1 MKASDYIVRYL
12 THRGV
17 RHVFEVSGGMITHLL
32 DSCYQLGG
40 PRVISMRHEQAAGF
54 AAEGCGRMTG
64 VPGVAMATS
73 GPGATNLLTAIGSC
87 YFDSTPAVF
96 ITGQVNR
103 HERKGDRD
111 IRQLGFQETDIVS
124 MVRPI
129 TKAAWTV
136 ESPEAVPEMLA
147 RAFATALGERPGPVL
162 LDIPMD
168 VQRADLAVEEPGLAK
183 PTLTDEVA
191 VDGALSGEVD
201 QLLVSL
207 RAARRPLIL
216 AGGGLRCAN
225 AADAFRRLV
234 GELSVP
240 AVHSL
245 MGVDV
250 LPYDEDLRVGMIGT
264 YGNRWANLAM
274 GRSDWLLVLGS
285 RLDIRQTGSDVA
297 AFQTGRTIFQVD
309 VHAGEMNQRVTSC
322 HAICSHL
329 NPFLAAMRTGL
340 ARHDRID
347 RGDWCAEI
355 SELRKCWP
363 DTAET
368 QGAPGINPN
377 AFMHALSRASASASA
392 FAVDVGQ
399 HQMWAAQSL
408 RLGARQRFLTS
419 GGMGSMGFALPASIG
434 VAFAAA
440 PSPVV
445 VVAGDGGFQHNIHEL
460 QTIAHHRLPIKM
472 VVLNNRCHGMV
483 RQFQES
489 YFESRFQ
496 STTWGYSAPD
506 FTKVAIAYD
515 IPAFT
520 VAEEPG
526 IEDALAK
533 LWQDPNSPALL
544 QVMIDETTPVF
555 PKIAFGRPFTEMEPQ
570 AKPIDMEG
578 T

>member
-1 MKASDYIVRYL
+1 MKVTDYIVRFL
-12 THRGV
+12 VARGV
-17 RHVFEVSGGMITHLL
+17 RHLFEVSGGMITHLL
-32 DSCYQLGG
+32 DSCYRLGG
-40 PRVISMRHEQAAGF
+40 VQVISVRHEQAAGF
-54 AAEGCGRMTG
+54 AAEGYARMTG
-64 VPGVAMATS
+64 VPGVALATS

-111 IRQLGFQETDIVS
+111 IRQLGFQETDIVAIA
-124 MVRPI
+124 RPI
-129 TKAAWTV
+129 TKAAWMV
-136 ESPEAVPEMLA
+136 ESPEAIPAALA
-147 RAFATALGERPGPVL
+147 RAFATALDGRPGPVL

-168 VQRADLAVEEPGLAK
+168 VQRADISVDEPKPAK
-183 PTLTDEVA
+183 ATVVAEGTDATLTD
-191 VDGALSGEVD
+191 DID
-201 QLLVSL
+201 RLLASL
-207 RAARRPLIL
+207 CAARRPLLL

-225 AADAFRRLV
+225 ATDAFRQLV

-245 MGVDV
+245 MGVDA
-250 LPYDEDLRVGMIGT
+250 LSADDSLRVGMIGT

-297 AFQTGRTIFQVD
+297 AFEANRTIVQVD
-309 VHAGEMNQRVTSC
+309 VHRGEMNQRVTGC
-322 HAICSHL
+322 HTICSDL
-329 NPFLAAMRTGL
+329 KPFFAALRTRLAQQGRV
-340 ARHDRID
+340 DRSE
-347 RGDWCAEI
+347 WCAEI
-355 SELRKCWP
+355 ADLRERWP

-368 QGAPGINPN
+368 RGAPGINPN
-377 AFMHALSRASASASA
+377 AFMQALSQSSTRASA

-408 RLGARQRFLTS
+408 RLAPHQRFLTS
-419 GGMGSMGFALPASIG
+419 GGMGSMGFALPAAVG
-434 VAFAAA
+434 AAFASA
-440 PSPVV
+440 PSAVV

-506 FTKVAIAYD
+506 FAKVALAYD

-520 VAEEPG
+520 VAEESA
-526 IEDALAK
+526 IADALAQ

-544 QVMIDETTPVF
+544 QVMIDPSTPVF

-570 AKPIDMEG
+570 AQPIAMEG

>member
-1 MKASDYIVRYL
+1 MKVTDYIVRFL
-12 THRGV
+12 VQRGV
-17 RHVFEVSGGMITHLL
+17 RQVFEVSGGMITHLL
-32 DSCYQLGG
+32 DSCYQLGA
-40 PRVISMRHEQAAGF
+40 PQVVSVRHEQAAGF
-54 AAEGCGRMTG
+54 AAEGWARMTG
-64 VPGVAMATS
+64 VPGVALATS

-124 MVRPI
+124 VARPI
-129 TKAAWTV
+129 TKAAWLV

-147 RAFATALGERPGPVL
+147 RAFATALDGRPGPVL

-168 VQRADLAVEEPGLAK
+168 VQRGDIAVDEPGAAKATAVQGATDGELTPAIDELLA
-183 PTLTDEVA
+183 
-191 VDGALSGEVD
+191 
-201 QLLVSL
+201 SL
-207 RAARRPLIL
+207 RKAQRPLLL

-225 AADAFRRLV
+225 AVEAFRQVV
-234 GELSVP
+234 GELAVP

-245 MGVDV
+245 MGVDA
-250 LPYDEDLRVGMIGT
+250 LACDDPLRVGMIGT

-274 GRSDWLLVLGS
+274 GSSDWLLVLGS

-297 AFQTGRTIFQVD
+297 AFQAGRTIFQVD
-309 VHAGEMNQRVTSC
+309 VQRGEMNQRVTGC
-322 HAICSHL
+322 HTLWSDL
-329 NPFLAAMRTGL
+329 NPFFAALR
-340 ARHDRID
+340 ARLTKQDRAP
-347 RGDWCAEI
+347 RSAWCAEI
-355 SELRKCWP
+355 AELRKRWP

-377 AFMHALSRASASASA
+377 AFMQALSQASTRASA
-392 FAVDVGQ
+392 FTVDVGQ

-408 RLGARQRFLTS
+408 RLAAHQRFLTS
-419 GGMGSMGFALPASIG
+419 GGMGSMGFALPAAVG
-434 VAFAAA
+434 VAFARA

-472 VVLNNRCHGMV
+472 VVMNNRCHGMV

-506 FTKVAIAYD
+506 FARVAQAYD
-515 IPAFT
+515 IPAST
-520 VAEEPG
+520 VADESG
-526 IEDALAK
+526 VAAALAD
-533 LWQDPNSPALL
+533 LWRDPAAPALL
-544 QVMIDETTPVF
+544 QVMIDASTPVF

-570 AKPIDMEG
+570 AKPIDMES

>member
-1 MKASDYIVRYL
+1 MKVTDYIVRFL
-12 THRGV
+12 VARGV
-17 RHVFEVSGGMITHLL
+17 RCVFEVSGGMITHLL
-32 DSCYQLGG
+32 DSCYRLGG
-40 PRVISMRHEQAAGF
+40 LRVISMRHEQAAGF
-54 AAEGCGRMTG
+54 AAEGFARMTG
-64 VPGVAMATS
+64 VPGVALATS
-73 GPGATNLLTAIGSC
+73 GPGATNLVTAIGSC

-103 HERKGDRD
+103 HERKGARD
-111 IRQLGFQETDIVS
+111 VRQLGFQETDIVA
-124 MVRPI
+124 VTTPI
-129 TKAAWTV
+129 TKAAWMI
-136 ESPEAVPEMLA
+136 ESPEAVPEMLVK
-147 RAFATALGERPGPVL
+147 AFATALAGRPGPVV

-168 VQRADLAVEEPGLAK
+168 VQRADIAVPDPASDPAASVAQAPVADALGDGIDRL
-183 PTLTDEVA
+183 LT
-191 VDGALSGEVD
+191 
-201 QLLVSL
+201 SL

-216 AGGGLRCAN
+216 AGGGLRSAN
-225 AADAFRRLV
+225 AVAAFRELV
-234 GELSVP
+234 TALSLP

-245 MGVDV
+245 MGVDA
-250 LPYDEDLRVGMIGT
+250 LPADHPLRVGMIGT

-297 AFQTGRTIFQVD
+297 AFEADRTIFQVD
-309 VHAGEMNQRVTSC
+309 VHQGEMNQRVKGC
-322 HAICSHL
+322 HTIASDL
-329 NPFLAAMRTGL
+329 KPFLAALRSRL
-340 ARHDRID
+340 SERDQID
-347 RGDWCAEI
+347 RSPWCAEI
-355 SELRKCWP
+355 AQLHGQWP

-377 AFMHALSRASASASA
+377 AFMHALSRASGRAAA
-392 FAVDVGQ
+392 FAIDVGQ

-408 RLGARQRFLTS
+408 QLGPRQRFLTS
-419 GGMGSMGFALPASIG
+419 GGMGSMGFALPAAIG
-434 VAFAAA
+434 AAFAGA
-440 PSPVV
+440 PDPVV

-460 QTIAHHRLPIKM
+460 QTIAHHRLPVKM
-472 VVLNNRCHGMV
+472 VVLNNHCHGMV

-506 FTKVAIAYD
+506 FAKVGLAYD

-520 VAEEPG
+520 LADEPG
-526 IEDALAK
+526 IAGALAE
-533 LWQDPNSPALL
+533 LWRDPAGPALL
-544 QVMIDETTPVF
+544 QVMIDESTPVF